1 MSMTLNIDPLDLV
14 DPARYQR
21 DGRPYEQWKRLRAEA
36 PVSYFEAPGYPPFW
50 AITKHSDLVQV
61 ASQPLI
67 FSSAKGITLDQD
79 AESVTERLAGFE
91 MIVFLDPPRH
101 GPMRQLANRE
111 FLRSR
116 VLARFDDIGRI
127 ATEIVDD
134 AATGGE
140 VAECDFVSTFASRL
154 PLEVIAWVL
163 GVPPSDW
170 QRLLR
175 DTDTVIGKEDA
186 EFRLPGETPDEA
198 QMRAQID
205 MHQYFTNLIDER
217 RSNPQEDLVSLLVQ
231 STIDNAPLTLEQLTG
246 YCELLVEAGNE
257 TTRDAIAGA
266 MQAFCEFPDQWAKLR
281 DQPELLPDAVEEI
294 LRWVTP
300 INYFVR
306 TATEDYELRGQ
317 TIRAGDKVVLFWAS
331 GNRDEE
337 VFEDPMEFRVDR
349 RPNQHLVFGFG
360 PHLCMGAHLARA
372 ELENMFN
379 LLPSRMTWFEQSGLA
394 QRMNSSVNEAIKHLP
409 IRYRLV

>member
-1 MSMTLNIDPLDLV
+1 
-14 DPARYQR
+14 
-21 DGRPYEQWKRLRAEA
+21 
-36 PVSYFEAPGYPPFW
+36 
-50 AITKHSDLVQV
+50 
-61 ASQPLI
+61 
-67 FSSAKGITLDQD
+67 
-79 AESVTERLAGFE
+79 

-101 GPMRQLANRE
+101 GPVRSLANKE

-116 VLARFDDIGRI
+116 VRARFDDIGRI
-127 ATEIVDD
+127 ATEIVND

-140 VAECDFVSTFASRL
+140 VAECDFVSTFATRL

-163 GVPPSDW
+163 GVPQPDW
-170 QRLLR
+170 ERLLR
-175 DTDTVIGKEDA
+175 ATDTVIGKEDP

-198 QMRAQID
+198 QMRAQIE
-205 MHQYFTNLIDER
+205 MHTYFQGMIEER
-217 RSNPQEDLVSLLVQ
+217 RRNPQEDLVTLLVQ
-231 STIDNAPLTLEQLTG
+231 STIDDVPLTLEQLTG

-266 MQAFCEFPDQWAKLR
+266 MQAFCEFPDQWEKLKAH
-281 DQPELLPDAVEEI
+281 PELLPDAVEEI

-306 TATEDYELRGQ
+306 TATQDYELHGQ
-317 TIRAGDKVVLFWAS
+317 TIHAGDKVILFWAS

-337 VFEDPMEFRVDR
+337 VFEDPFEFRIDR

-372 ELENMFN
+372 ELEHMFR
-379 LLPSRMTWFEQSGLA
+379 LLTSRMTWFEQSGPME
-394 QRMNSSVNEAIKHLP
+394 RMNASINEAIKHLP
-409 IRYRLV
+409 LRYKLV